1 LIVILDYGMGNP
13 ASISN
18 MLRKVG
24 AKSEISMEIEAI
36 KRADAIILPGVGAF
50 DNGITKI
57 KASGVLELIE
67 DKVLNEKKPFLG
79 ICLGMQLLFEESE
92 EGNEPG
98 LGWLSG
104 SVKRFNFS
112 SLPDSTKYKIPH
124 MGWNSVET
132 ETASSSLLFEG
143 LETGNRFYFVHSFHA
158 QCQDS
163 SNVSGTTHYGYDFAC
178 AVQKENIFGVQFHP
192 EKSHRFGMA
201 FFKNFTAMALC

>member
-1 LIVILDYGMGNP
+1 MGNP
-13 ASISN
+13 ASIAN

-24 AKSEISMEIEAI
+24 AKAEISMDCQTI
-36 KRADAIILPGVGAF
+36 KEADAIILPGVGAF
-50 DNGITKI
+50 DNAINKI
-57 KASGVLELIE
+57 KASGALELIE
-67 DKVLNEKKPFLG
+67 DKVRNEKKPFLG

-92 EGNEPG
+92 EGKESG

-104 SVKRFNFS
+104 SVRRFNFS
-112 SLPDSTKYKIPH
+112 HTPDFIKYRVPH
-124 MGWNSVET
+124 MGWNSVEV
-132 ETASSSLLFEG
+132 AGPSLLFEG
-143 LETGNRFYFVHSFHA
+143 MEEENRFYFVHSYHA

-163 SNVSGTTHYGYDFAC
+163 SNILGMTHYGYDFAC